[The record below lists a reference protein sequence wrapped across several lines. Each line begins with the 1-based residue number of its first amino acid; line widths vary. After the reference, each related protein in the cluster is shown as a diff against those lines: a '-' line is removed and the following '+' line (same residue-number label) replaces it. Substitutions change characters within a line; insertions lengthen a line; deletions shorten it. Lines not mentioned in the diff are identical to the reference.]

1 MMIFIHGAGLNAT
14 IWHYQMQAF
23 PGAHFPTLERIR
35 TDHPSVSDFTDDIS
49 TYIQRHDI
57 ESPVLIGHSLGG
69 GIALDYALS
78 FPHTVRALILISA
91 SPVFQ
96 VPQKFLDM
104 ILSDFDEF
112 IATIMT
118 MGFCEDASE
127 KAKKLY
133 VQTMKATGAQTV
145 YHDYICAN
153 TFDIQDRIHRITV
166 PTLIVAPAEDQMLP
180 LDISKFLSKHIKN
193 SSLKIIHGA
202 GHMVIVEHP
211 DEVNTEIK
219 SFMDEL
225 E

>member
-1 MMIFIHGAGLNAT
+1 MIFIHGAGLNSS
-14 IWHYQMQAF
+14 IWHYQVQAF
-23 PGAHFPTLERIR
+23 AGAHFPTLERVR
-35 TDHPSVSDFTDDIS
+35 TDHPSISDFTNYIS
-49 TYIQRHDI
+49 TYIQRHNI

-69 GIALDYALS
+69 GIALDYVLS
-78 FPHTVRALILISA
+78 FPHTVRALILIST
-91 SPVFQ
+91 SPIFQ

-104 ILSDFDEF
+104 ILSDFDGF

-127 KAKKLY
+127 KAKKLF

-145 YHDYICAN
+145 YHDYVCAN
-153 TFDIQDRIHRITV
+153 TFDIQDRIHHITV
-166 PTLIVAPAEDQMLP
+166 PTLILAPAEDQMLP
-180 LDISKFLSKHIKN
+180 LDISIFLSEHIKD
-193 SSLKIIHGA
+193 SSLKIIEGA

-211 DEVNTEIK
+211 DLVNTEIQ